1 MPLKFWNTGS
11 YEDHQLSF
19 NRKIKDIIA
28 LGNMFTFHSSTNI
41 YRRVILHVKGIHPCY
56 SLQVKVKGIH
66 PCYS

>member
-28 LGNMFTFHSSTNI
+28 LGNMLAFHSSTNI
-41 YRRVILHVKGIHPCY
+41 YTRVILHVNGTS
-56 SLQVKVKGIH
+56 SLLQFHKNNTSFEHG
-66 PCYS
+66 